1 MATGR
6 NYRLLR
12 VKVNPP
18 MIVGAIASSF
28 SRFDFP
34 RFSFLLFAVLSP
46 SSSTGRQFSLI
57 GHPGTYP

>member
-18 MIVGAIASSF
+18 MIVGASSF
-28 SRFDFP
+28 SRFDFS
-34 RFSFLLFAVLSP
+34 RFSFLLFALLSSP
-46 SSSTGRQFSLI
+46 PPATSRSSATLGRALK
-57 GHPGTYP
+57 PE